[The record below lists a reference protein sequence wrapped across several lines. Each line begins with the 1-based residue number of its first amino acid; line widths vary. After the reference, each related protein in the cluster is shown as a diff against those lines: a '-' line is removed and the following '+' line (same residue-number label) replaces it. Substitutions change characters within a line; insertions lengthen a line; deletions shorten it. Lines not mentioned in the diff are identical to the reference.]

1 MDIILNYGLLLLG
14 LIITIA
20 ADIYINCSYKKYR
33 QVKSKSGLTG
43 FEVAKKIL
51 KKNGL
56 DDIHVVAIK
65 GELTDHYD
73 PKRKVVRLSQSVFD
87 GDSIASVSVA
97 AHEVGHALQDKDNYT
112 FMKIR
117 SALVP
122 AVNFSSKMGYLAVF
136 LGFIFNFL
144 DLALVGI
151 VLLLVILLFQLVTLP
166 VELDASKRAKMQLA
180 ELAILDSDE
189 VGQSSSMLMA
199 AAFTYVASLVTT
211 LLEILRLAL
220 VVFSHRD

>member
-14 LIITIA
+14 LNITIV
-20 ADIYINCSYKKYR
+20 ADSYINCSYKKYR

-220 VVFSHRD
+220 VVFSRRD

>member
-220 VVFSHRD
+220 VVFSRRD

>member
-180 ELAILDSDE
+180 ELAILDSEE

-220 VVFSHRD
+220 VVFSRRD

>member
-117 SALVP
+117 
-122 AVNFSSKMGYLAVF
+122 
-136 LGFIFNFL
+136 
-144 DLALVGI
+144 ALVGI

-220 VVFSHRD
+220 VVFSRRD

>member
-1 MDIILNYGLLLLG
+1 MDIILNYGLLLLV

-199 AAFTYVASLVTT
+199 AAFTYIASLVTT

-220 VVFSHRD
+220 VVFSRRD

>member
-14 LIITIA
+14 LIITIV

-199 AAFTYVASLVTT
+199 AAFTYIASLVTT

-220 VVFSHRD
+220 VVFSRRD

>member
-73 PKRKVVRLSQSVFD
+73 PKRKVVRLSQYVFD

-211 LLEILRLAL
+211 LLEILHLAL
-220 VVFSHRD
+220 VVFSRRD

>member
-14 LIITIA
+14 LIITIV

-220 VVFSHRD
+220 VVFSRRD